1 MAISEADR
9 QDSDASLADQAY
21 RRIQQDILSGVFL
34 PGEPLRLAALKD
46 RYGLSFSPLR
56 EALTRLAGERLTE
69 LASLRGFRVAS
80 VSLDEMWDLIGSRVV
95 IESEALRRTIA
106 KGDLDWEARVVASF
120 HALGKAV
127 EQRNTIEGQ
136 FDQALEHRHQA
147 FHHALISACGSPT
160 LLNIAGQLYT
170 HNERYRR
177 PTLSG
182 DMTAVSEGRNVMGE
196 HAALM
201 DAALK
206 RQAKLAVEL
215 LAAHYRRTGEQI
227 EVGLRQTAAAE

>member
-21 RRIQQDILSGVFL
+21 RRIQQDILSGVFQ

-80 VSLDEMWDLIGSRVV
+80 VSLNEMWDLIGSRVV
-95 IESEALRRTIA
+95 IESEALRRAIA
-106 KGDLDWEARVVASF
+106 KGDLDWEAGLVASF

-127 EQRNTIEGQ
+127 EQRDTIEGQ

-147 FHHALISACGSPT
+147 FHHALISACGSPS
-160 LLNIAGQLYT
+160 LLNIAGQLYM

-182 DMTAVSEGRNVMGE
+182 ELLAASGGRDVMGE
-196 HAALM
+196 HAELM
-201 DAALK
+201 DAALN
-206 RQAKLAVEL
+206 RQVGLAVER

-227 EVGLRQTAAAE
+227 EIGLRRAIAAE

>member
-1 MAISEADR
+1 MATSETER
-9 QDSDASLADQAY
+9 PDSDASLADQAY

-69 LASLRGFRVAS
+69 LTSLRGFRVAS
-80 VSLDEMWDLIGSRVV
+80 VSLDEMWDLIESRIV
-95 IESEALRRTIA
+95 IESEALRRAIA
-106 KGDLDWEARVVASF
+106 NGDLDWEARVVASF

-127 EQRNTIEGQ
+127 EQRDAVQDQ

-182 DMTAVSEGRNVMGE
+182 QATAVAGSRKVMDE

-201 DAALK
+201 DAALN
-206 RQAKLAVEL
+206 RQAERAVDL

-227 EVGLRQTAAAE
+227 DAGLRKTAAAE